1 MQWKSKCIYNAWQTA
16 VDGKGSQSFGMSF
29 SRNILIF
36 GVDNSSSFFTDNNKN
51 LVLGDRP
58 TDSIHESA
66 STAENMIV
74 LTLPK
79 KIKHFHYNGD

>member
-1 MQWKSKCIYNAWQTA
+1 MAEQWHGEGTWRFGRDTA
-16 VDGKGSQSFGMSF
+16 
-29 SRNILIF
+29 RNILIF

-66 STAENMIV
+66 STAENTIV